1 MKKILTFILS
11 LILSLSAVS
20 FIGCNNGGDDG
31 DNNIFPSLA
40 GDEMQVLVLTRS
52 ASSTGKVIEQVGS
65 NAILVTITS
74 YDKPYGETV
83 YVIKDN
89 IGEFCVD
96 DSVSITYDKVHIPN
110 DTSKYCRL
118 IATSV
123 YNNSI
128 SMPARKPIIYL
139 YPTVETKVSVSLTLN
154 GYFTCT
160 YPDYGV
166 NGWQNFTAKPDGT
179 LISPEGK
186 EYYALYWEGVL
197 DTDYDLSLGWCIKG
211 SDTAKFLEWALA
223 EQGLTPRE
231 ANEFIM
237 YWLPLMQDNAY
248 NVISFQTEDYVNNA
262 VLNITP
268 KPDSVLRVFMTYYS
282 SDTMVDIAPETLKGF
297 TRNGFTV
304 VEWGGSE
311 INK

>member
-1 MKKILTFILS
+1 MKRFLTFILS
-11 LILSLSAVS
+11 LILSLSFFTFTGCKNDDQNYNVVILQESVNVKGTVS
-20 FIGCNNGGDDG
+20 EIVDDDTLLISVGANN
-31 DNNIFPSLA
+31 
-40 GDEMQVLVLTRS
+40 
-52 ASSTGKVIEQVGS
+52 
-65 NAILVTITS
+65 
-74 YDKPYGETV
+74 PYGEIV
-83 YVIKDN
+83 YVVKEN
-89 IGEFCVD
+89 IGDFCVGD
-96 DSVSITYDKVHIPN
+96 YVSVDYNKVRIPK
-110 DTSKYCRL
+110 DATKYCEL
-118 IATSV
+118 IAVNVKYFGGPPV
-123 YNNSI
+123 Y
-128 SMPARKPIIYL
+128 KPIIYL

-282 SDTMVDIAPETLKGF
+282 SDTMVDIGPQTLKGF